1 LIIDHCTNSESTE
14 LAKFILS
21 RIMKNQNDV
30 EQMEKELDNNERLA
44 SEFIFFFIDTGWISR
59 NVDGTYAITM
69 KCRSVLEQRN

>member
-1 LIIDHCTNSESTE
+1 LIIDHYTNSESTE

-69 KCRSVLEQRN
+69 KCRNVIEQWN